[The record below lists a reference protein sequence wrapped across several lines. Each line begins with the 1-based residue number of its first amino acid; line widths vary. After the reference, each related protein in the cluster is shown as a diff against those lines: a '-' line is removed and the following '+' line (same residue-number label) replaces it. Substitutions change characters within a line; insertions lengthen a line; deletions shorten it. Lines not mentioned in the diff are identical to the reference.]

1 MIAVAKA
8 RDTLEPILHQVII
21 KHYLP
26 VYAFVC
32 SVFIHRINLWMFFR
46 VMLLCGEQHKVW
58 EDEFVVL
65 GISGLLVC

>member
-46 VMLLCGEQHKVW
+46 VMLLC
-58 EDEFVVL
+58 
-65 GISGLLVC
+65 